1 MNMALIVED
10 GTVVA
15 NADSFQTL
23 ANARVSAAN
32 IGLTL
37 PVDDTEAEVVLRQGY
52 LNLLQQE
59 RTLQGSRISAI
70 QTGIY
75 PRSGVLSNCFDIAAD
90 VIPSD
95 VIMAQLYASDAISS
109 GAETNNIKTGEKL
122 SGFSVGSGAYSE
134 TYQQGTSQST
144 NPSIQGVYNSLY
156 PLTKA
161 GLASSPCGTGGGVYR
176 DNMGYLG

>member
-1 MNMALIVED
+1 MALIVED
-10 GTVVA
+10 GSVVP

-23 ANARVSAAN
+23 ADARTTAAN

-52 LNLLQQE
+52 LNLLQRE
-59 RTLQGSRISAI
+59 RSLQGSRISAV

-75 PRSGVLSNCFDIAAD
+75 PRSSVLNNCFPVDPD
-90 VIPSD
+90 VIPNE
-95 VIMAQLYASDAISS
+95 VKLAQLYASDAINS
-109 GAETNNIKTGEKL
+109 GAETNNVNTGEKL
-122 SGFSVGSGAYSE
+122 SGFNVQGVYSE
-134 TYQQGTSQST
+134 TYQDGSSQST

-161 GLASSPCGTGGGVYR
+161 GYQASPCGGGGGLYR
-176 DNMGYLG
+176 ENMGYL